1 MSDLFAGIDGGQS
14 STVATIG
21 DRSGRVLG
29 RGVAGPADEVGQ
41 AADST
46 RLRDA
51 LAAAL
56 AAALESAGLPRD
68 AEFAEIVAGISGYE
82 GRVAGLAPNLPS
94 RSVHLMHDAPVAH
107 AGAFGG
113 TGGAVVIAGT
123 GSVAY
128 VGDGAAAGATYGGWG
143 YLFGDEGSAFWLA
156 REAVAESMR
165 GVDGTSAQDDARA
178 QALLETFGC
187 DSLRELARGFYGGAI
202 SRSALARYAQRT
214 IDDPRWAPLVA
225 RGAAAL
231 AGLAR
236 AALDAHP
243 SVPRRVA
250 FAGGL
255 FISPAYR
262 SAVSQALAP
271 MEPVIDIATARY
283 EPAIGALLLAYARG
297 GLGIREVKL
306 A

>member
-1 MSDLFAGIDGGQS
+1 VSDLFAGIDGGQS

-41 AADST
+41 TAGST

-56 AAALESAGLPRD
+56 AAALESSGLPRD
-68 AEFAEIVAGISGYE
+68 ADFAEIVAGISGYE
-82 GRVAGLAPNLPS
+82 GRVVGLAPDLPAQ
-94 RSVHLMHDAPVAH
+94 SVRLMHDAPIAH
-107 AGAFGG
+107 AGAFCGA
-113 TGGAVVIAGT
+113 GGAIVIAGT

-128 VGDGAAAGATYGGWG
+128 VGDGAAPGATYGGWG

-165 GVDGTSAQDDARA
+165 GADLGVADDDART
-178 QALLETFGC
+178 QALLGTFGC
-187 DSLRELARGFYGGAI
+187 DSLRELARGFYGGVI
-202 SRSALARYAQRT
+202 SRSALARYAQRV
-214 IDDPRWAPLVA
+214 IDDQRWAPLVA
-225 RGAAAL
+225 RGARAL
-231 AGLAR
+231 ADLAR

-243 SVPRRVA
+243 SVLRRA
-250 FAGGL
+250 ALAGGL
-255 FISPAYR
+255 FTSPAYR
-262 SAVSQALAP
+262 GAVVRELSRVKP
-271 MEPVIDIATARY
+271 SIDIAPARY

-297 GLGIREVKL
+297 GLGVREVRL

>member
-1 MSDLFAGIDGGQS
+1 VSDLFAGIDGGQS

-56 AAALESAGLPRD
+56 AAALESSGLPRD
-68 AEFAEIVAGISGYE
+68 ADFAEIVAGISGYE
-82 GRVAGLAPNLPS
+82 GRAVGLAPDLPS
-94 RSVHLMHDAPVAH
+94 RSVHLMHDAPIAH
-107 AGAFGG
+107 AGAFCGA
-113 TGGAVVIAGT
+113 GGAIVIAGT

-128 VGDGAAAGATYGGWG
+128 VGDGAAPGATYGGWG

-165 GVDGTSAQDDARA
+165 GAGRVAGQDDART
-178 QALLETFGC
+178 QALLDTFGC
-187 DSLRELARGFYGGAI
+187 DSLRELARGFYGGVI
-202 SRSALARYAQRT
+202 SRSALARYARRT

-225 RGAAAL
+225 RGARAL
-231 AGLAR
+231 ADLAR
-236 AALDAHP
+236 TALDAHP
-243 SVPRRVA
+243 SVLRRVA

-255 FISPAYR
+255 FTSPAYR
-262 SAVSQALAP
+262 GAVAQELGR
-271 MEPVIDIATARY
+271 MEPPIDIAPARY

-297 GLGIREVKL
+297 GLGVREVRL

>member
-51 LAAAL
+51 LAGAL
-56 AAALESAGLPRD
+56 AAALESASLPRK
-68 AEFAEIVAGISGYE
+68 AEFAEVVAGISGYE
-82 GRVAGLAPNLPS
+82 GRVVGLAPDLPS
-94 RSVHLMHDAPVAH
+94 RSLHLMHDAPIAH
-107 AGAFGG
+107 AGAFCGA
-113 TGGAVVIAGT
+113 GGAIVIAGT

-128 VGDGAAAGATYGGWG
+128 VGDGAAPGATYGGWG
-143 YLFGDEGSAFWLA
+143 HLFGDEGSAFWLA

-165 GVDGTSAQDDARA
+165 AADREAGQDDART
-178 QALLETFGC
+178 QALLGAFGC
-187 DSLRELARGFYGGAI
+187 DSLRGLARDFYGGVI
-202 SRSALARYAQRT
+202 TRSALARYAEHA

-225 RGAAAL
+225 RGARAL
-231 AGLAR
+231 ADLAR

-243 SVPRRVA
+243 SILRRAA

-255 FISPAYR
+255 FASPAYR
-262 SAVSQALAP
+262 GAVAQALAGV
-271 MEPVIDIATARY
+271 EPSVEIAPARY
-283 EPAIGALLLAYARG
+283 EPSIGALLLAYARG
-297 GLGIREVKL
+297 GLDIREMRL
-306 A
+306 G

>member
-1 MSDLFAGIDGGQS
+1 MSGFFAGIDGGQS

-21 DRSGRVLG
+21 DRSGLVLG

-56 AAALESAGLPRD
+56 AAALESADLPRD

-82 GRVAGLAPNLPS
+82 GRVAGLAPDLPS
-94 RSVHLMHDAPVAH
+94 RSVHLMHDAAIAH
-107 AGAFGG
+107 AGAFCGA
-113 TGGAVVIAGT
+113 GGAIVIAGT

-128 VGDGAAAGATYGGWG
+128 VGDGAAPGATYGGWG

-156 REAVAESMR
+156 REAVGESMR
-165 GVDGTSAQDDARA
+165 GADRAAGQDDART
-178 QALLETFGC
+178 QALLGSFGC

-202 SRSALARYAQRT
+202 SRSELARYAQRT

-225 RGAAAL
+225 RGARAL
-231 AGLAR
+231 ADLAR
-236 AALDAHP
+236 TALDAHP
-243 SVPRRVA
+243 SATRRVA
-250 FAGGL
+250 FVGGL
-255 FISPAYR
+255 FASPAYR
-262 SAVSQALAP
+262 GAVAQALAP
-271 MEPVIDIATARY
+271 VEPSIDIATARY

-297 GLGIREVKL
+297 GLSVREVRL

>member
-1 MSDLFAGIDGGQS
+1 VSDLFAGIDGGQS
-14 STVATIG
+14 STVAAIG
-21 DRSGRVLG
+21 DRNGRVLG

-41 AADST
+41 AADSP

-68 AEFAEIVAGISGYE
+68 ADFAEIVAGISGYE
-82 GRVAGLAPNLPS
+82 GRVVGLAPDLPS
-94 RSVHLMHDAPVAH
+94 RSLHLMHDAPIAH
-107 AGAFGG
+107 AGAFCGA
-113 TGGAVVIAGT
+113 GGAVVIAGT
-123 GSVAY
+123 GSVVY
-128 VGDGAAAGATYGGWG
+128 LGDGAAPGATYGGWG

-165 GVDGTSAQDDARA
+165 GVDGTSAQDDART
-178 QALLETFGC
+178 QALLDTFGC

-214 IDDPRWAPLVA
+214 IDDPRWAPLAA
-225 RGAAAL
+225 RGARAL
-231 AGLAR
+231 ADLVR

-255 FISPAYR
+255 FTSRAYR
-262 SAVSQALAP
+262 EAVAQELGGVRPS
-271 MEPVIDIATARY
+271 IDIAPARY

-297 GLGIREVKL
+297 GLGVREVRL

>member
-29 RGVAGPADEVGQ
+29 RGIAGPADEVGQ

-56 AAALESAGLPRD
+56 AAAVASAGLPRD
-68 AEFAEIVAGISGYE
+68 PDFAEIVAGISGYE
-82 GRVAGLAPNLPS
+82 GRVAGLAPALPS
-94 RSVHLMHDAPVAH
+94 RSVRLMHDAPVAH
-107 AGAFGG
+107 AGAFCGA
-113 TGGAVVIAGT
+113 GGAIVIAGT

-128 VGDGAAAGATYGGWG
+128 VGDGAAPGTAYGGWG

-165 GVDGTSAQDDARA
+165 AADRGAAPDDPRT
-178 QALLETFGC
+178 QALLDAFGC
-187 DSLRELARGFYGGAI
+187 ASLRELAREFYAGAI
-202 SRSALARYAQRT
+202 TRSALAGYARRA
-214 IDDPRWAPLVA
+214 IEDPRWAPLVE
-225 RGAAAL
+225 RGALAL
-231 AGLAR
+231 GDLAR

-243 SVPRRVA
+243 SVVRRVA

-255 FISPAYR
+255 FASPASR
-262 SAVSQALAP
+262 EAVAQTLGRTDP
-271 MEPVIDIATARY
+271 PVEIAATRY
-283 EPAIGALLLAYARG
+283 EPAVGALLLAYARG
-297 GLGIREVKL
+297 GLDIGEVRF